1 MSQQAKELFEFG
13 PFRLDP
19 EKRLL
24 LRDNQP
30 VPLPLKAFETLLVLV
45 RHSEQVVLKEELMQ
59 AVWPDSFVEESN
71 LSQNIFVLRKTLSA
85 QIGEQRYIVTVPGRG
100 YRFAEQVRIIPEDAL
115 VLQHRSRTRVVI
127 DEEVPQRAPLVVT
140 QSFTPASPRQWSM
153 RKFTIPAL
161 AIILLLAA
169 YALRPKLPP
178 PRVTRIHQITKLGTV
193 VHNTQLL
200 TDGPRIYFRVWQD
213 QGRALRS
220 VSTEGGDV
228 AQVPMPISIVDLNSI
243 SPSGSE
249 FLEVDLGDQHRTD
262 NPRTNLYPRL
272 WRVPVLS
279 GSPQPVG
286 DIRAY
291 EAIWSPD
298 GNTIAYSANS
308 QISRVS
314 PDGASPTK
322 LFDLPDDAF
331 YLSWSPDA
339 KRLRFS
345 AADSKSAGYFLWQA
359 DLSAHTL
366 APLIPSMSPAAR
378 PWAGGWTADSRY
390 SFYSAAEDG
399 VRNIFAIREKD
410 ELFRRVSHRPVQ
422 LTNGPLTFYLPLP
435 SRDGK
440 RLFAVGEQL
449 RGQILRYDVRSRQ
462 FSPYAQGISADHFAF
477 SPDGQWMAYIQ
488 FPEGALIRSR
498 LDGSERRQLTFSP
511 MRAFSPCWSP
521 DGSQIAFHAAAG
533 PGSFEKIYIVSN
545 NGGLPALATPA
556 SDDRQSYPSWSS
568 NGNSIVFVSS
578 NVSESTSELHILDR
592 GSRQVSILPG
602 TVGLANAR
610 ISPDDRSVLAVRIPS
625 HDLIL
630 YNMADHTQQ
639 TVAPLGD
646 YPRWSSDGKV
656 AYFNTEYFSAEGRKE
671 GIYRWNV
678 STRKLE
684 SVLRYPDFQLTGAFG
699 IDFAVTPD
707 GSILLL
713 KDTTNRDIYEL
724 ALDLP

>member
-24 LRDNQP
+24 WRDNQP

-45 RHSEQVVLKEELMQ
+45 RHSEEVVLKEELMQ

-71 LSQNIFVLRKTLSA
+71 LAQNIFVLRKTLNA
-85 QIGEQRYIVTVPGRG
+85 QVGDQRYIVTIPGRG

-127 DEEVPQRAPLVVT
+127 DEELPQQAPLTVT
-140 QSFTPASPRQWSM
+140 QSPSPASPAKWSR
-153 RKFTIPAL
+153 RKFAIPAL

-169 YALRPKLPP
+169 YVLRPKLPP

-228 AQVPMPISIVDLNSI
+228 TEVPLPIRPVDLNSV

-249 FLEVDLGDQHRTD
+249 FLAVDLGDQHRTD
-262 NPRTNLYPRL
+262 DPRTNLYPRL

-286 DIRAY
+286 DIRAH

-345 AADSKSAGYFLWQA
+345 AADSKSAGYLLWQA
-359 DLSAHTL
+359 DLSARTL
-366 APLIPSMSPAAR
+366 APLIPSLSPAAR
-378 PWAGGWTADSRY
+378 PWAGGWTPDGRY
-390 SFYSAAEDG
+390 SFFSAVEAG
-399 VRNIFAIREKD
+399 VRNIYAIREKD
-410 ELFRRVSHRPVQ
+410 EWFHRVNRQPVQ

-435 SRDGK
+435 ARDGK
-440 RLFAVGEQL
+440 RLFAEGEQL
-449 RGQILRYDVRSRQ
+449 GGQILRYDSRSRQ

-477 SPDGQWMAYIQ
+477 SPDGHWMAYIQ
-488 FPEGALIRSR
+488 FPEGILFRSR
-498 LDGSERRQLTFSP
+498 IDGSDRRQLSFSP
-511 MRAFSPCWSP
+511 MRVFSPCWSP
-521 DGSQIAFHAAAG
+521 EGSQIAFYATAG
-533 PGSFEKIYIVSN
+533 PGSLEKIYAVSAS
-545 NGGLPALATPA
+545 GGLPALATPA

-568 NGNSIVFVSS
+568 DGNSIVFVSADVSQS
-578 NVSESTSELHILDR
+578 NSELHILDR
-592 GSRQVSILPG
+592 RKGQVTTLPG
-602 TVGLANAR
+602 TAGLTTAR
-610 ISPDDRSVLAVRIPS
+610 LSPDNRSILAVKLPS
-625 HDLIL
+625 HDLVL
-630 YNMADHTQQ
+630 YDMPDHSQQ
-639 TVAPLGD
+639 TIAPLGD
-646 YPRWSSDGKV
+646 YPYWTSDGKF
-656 AYFNTEYFSAEGRKE
+656 AYFNTEYFSAEGRKG

-678 STRKLE
+678 TTRTIE
-684 SVLRYPDFQLTGAFG
+684 NVLKYPEFQLTGAFG
-699 IDFAVTPD
+699 IDFGVAPD

-724 ALDLP
+724 TLDLP